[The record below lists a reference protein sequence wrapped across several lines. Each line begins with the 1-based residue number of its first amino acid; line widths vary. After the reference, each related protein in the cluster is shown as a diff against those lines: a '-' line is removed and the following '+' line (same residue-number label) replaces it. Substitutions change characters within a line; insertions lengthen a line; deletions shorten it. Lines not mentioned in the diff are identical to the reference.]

1 MTKYTLPPLRPELAV
16 CPNSGCDA
24 TGRIGIHSHRE
35 RRYICHACK
44 QTFADTTG
52 TMLYGLKHPLWLVL
66 LVLTLLAYGCPTQA
80 IVTTFDL
87 DERTVADWQRKA
99 GRHAKTV
106 QEQVVCQGNVDL
118 GQVQADEL
126 YTKTQ
131 AGPLWVAT
139 AMTVFSRL
147 HPEGTRWGAI
157 GWQRDAALITPVIEH
172 TRAAGRPGQPIL
184 FAVDGFRAYV
194 SCILKVFRNPVHTGK
209 PGRPPLIVWAD
220 LHIVQVVKQRA
231 SRRLVSITRRLA
243 PGSLA
248 RAEAIMQMTQVEIGR
263 INTAYIERLNA
274 TLRTWMPAL
283 VRRTR
288 TPSGARAQLEAALFW
303 TGCVY
308 NFCHV
313 HATLAGTPAMAAD
326 LSDHV
331 WSIDELI
338 RYRCRRT

>member
-1 MTKYTLPPLRPELAV
+1 MTKYTLPPMRPEVVV
-16 CPNSGCDA
+16 CPNSACGA
-24 TGRIGIHSHRE
+24 SGRIGVHSHKE

-44 QTFADTTG
+44 RTFADTTG
-52 TMLYGLKHPLWLVL
+52 TLLYRLKQPLDLVL
-66 LVLTLLAYGCPTQA
+66 VVVTLLAYGCPIGA
-80 IVTTFDL
+80 LVAAFGL
-87 DERTVADWQRKA
+87 DERTIAAWQRKA
-99 GRHAKTV
+99 GQHAKRV
-106 QEQVVCQGNVDL
+106 QEQLVCQGTVDL

-131 AGPLWVAT
+131 AGPVWIAT

-147 HPEGTRWGAI
+147 WLWGTI
-157 GWQRDAALITPVIEH
+157 SCERDTVLIQPVLEQV
-172 TRAAGRPGQPIL
+172 RAAAQPNRPIL
-184 FAVDGFRAYV
+184 FAVDGFKAYV
-194 SCILKVFRNPVHTGK
+194 TCIVKVFRDPHRTGK
-209 PGRPPLIVWAD
+209 RGRPRLLVWDD
-220 LHIVQVVKQRA
+220 LHIVQVVKHRVG
-231 SRRLVSITRRLA
+231 RRLKSITRQVA
-243 PGSLA
+243 HGSLT
-248 RAEAIMQMTQVEIGR
+248 RAEAIMQATQVEVGR

-288 TPSGARAQLEAALFW
+288 TPSGARDQLEAALFW

-326 LSDHV
+326 LTDHV

-338 RYRCRRT
+338 RYRCQRQ